1 MEIIGKKCIGLQW
14 HVHLRQIC
22 LRQAVATMRR
32 TILNWSVNGVC
43 RQRKSALRDRHPNK
57 AQTKE
62 ITFIIVGE
70 RGKVNENENN

>member
-1 MEIIGKKCIGLQW
+1 MKVLTFNARISK
-14 HVHLRQIC
+14 
-22 LRQAVATMRR
+22 
-32 TILNWSVNGVC
+32 
-43 RQRKSALRDRHPNK
+43 KSALRDCHPNK